1 MEIQA
6 GSHAAV
12 GFGWVGHTNS
22 GAIEE
27 RERERASRIYWWWE
41 GDFVGVCICF
51 CVVLGEE

>member
-1 MEIQA
+1 LEIQA